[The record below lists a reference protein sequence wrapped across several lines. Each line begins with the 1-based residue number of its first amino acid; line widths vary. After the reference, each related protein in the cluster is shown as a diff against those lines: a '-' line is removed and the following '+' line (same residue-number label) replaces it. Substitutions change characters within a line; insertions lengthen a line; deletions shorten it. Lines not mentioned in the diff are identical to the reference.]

1 MRFIYPI
8 KIYSAYNIGQPFGA
22 NWADYSQFGLI
33 GHNGVDFP
41 TSRGEPI
48 FAAHDGWIV
57 EQTARETGFGLRIS
71 QRIEADGKYYLAIY
85 GHMLRLE
92 VPVDITYNWDNMTR
106 PVKQGQVIGY
116 VDSTGYSTGDHL
128 HFGLYEYAANGD
140 KLNSNNGYGGAI
152 DPSPYIRGKFM
163 SNTQFVHRADTN
175 EYGFYIPATSIESIK
190 DKALNYGVDIE
201 KPDGSVDF
209 SKAKEMQLP

>member
-8 KIYSAYNIGQPFGA
+8 KIYSAHNIGQPFGA

-33 GHNGVDFP
+33 GHNGFDFP
-41 TSRGEPI
+41 TSYGEPI
-48 FAAHDGWIV
+48 FAVHDGWIV
-57 EQTARETGFGLRIS
+57 EQVEKDTGFGLRIS
-71 QRIEADGKYYLAIY
+71 QRIEADGKHYLVIY
-85 GHMLRLE
+85 GHMQKLE
-92 VPVDITYNWDNMTR
+92 NPVEMPYNWLNKLH
-106 PVKQGQVIGY
+106 PVRQGQVIGY
-116 VDSTGYSTGDHL
+116 VGSTGYSTGPHVHL
-128 HFGLYEYAANGD
+128 GLYEYDSLGN

-163 SNTQFVHRADTN
+163 SNTQFVHRAGTN
-175 EYGFYIPATSIESIK
+175 EYGFYIPATSIDAIK